1 MLITE
6 IRRQKGHLVGLY
18 CGDELI
24 MSIDSDMAAEINI
37 QPMREYS
44 VDYLRELLEQ
54 SELRRAK
61 SKALYLLEFRDY
73 SARDLEQKLKK
84 DFAPEICREAVEF
97 MIDIGGIDDARYA
110 ATLVRHLVQFKH
122 YGRHRIRQELSLKGV
137 DRDVIDEVLDEAE
150 LDEQAMI
157 LELLNGKFSK
167 DLSDQKGVNRTI
179 ASLTRYGY
187 SYSDIKSALRE
198 YIDSLEENSDWD

>member
-18 CGDELI
+18 CYDELI
-24 MSIDSDMAAEINI
+24 MSIDSEMAAEINL
-37 QPMREYS
+37 QPMQDYP

-97 MIDIGGIDDARYA
+97 MIEIGAIDDTRYA
-110 ATLVRHLVQFKH
+110 ATLVRHLMQFKH

-137 DRDVIDEVLDEAE
+137 DRDIIDEVLEEAD
-150 LDEQAMI
+150 LDEPAMI
-157 LELLNGKFSK
+157 LELLNGKFSR
-167 DLSDQKGVNRTI
+167 DLSDQKGINRTI

-187 SYSDIKSALRE
+187 SYGEIKSALRE
-198 YIDSLEENSDWD
+198 YIDSLEDDSDWG